1 MLKVFSPAEAR
12 SAAEERQSKDATRAR
27 SIATLTDDLIR
38 EKNEVEAAFEATL
51 RQQKEEAEHWFEENL
66 ARKKALE
73 EEVGKLELRRKEAL
87 SPLLIKEEDI
97 HSVQEALKAR
107 ELSVEAKE
115 EKVDDEVRGLMR
127 RLDEMGDRELKLKD
141 REQRVQ
147 RMEQGA
153 QTQHTQVAQDA
164 KRLSLKML
172 EFEQKV
178 SERETDLA
186 YRQSELDART
196 NLYAEKDKLFVE
208 RENEIQAAM
217 RLLADQRVLLDKGF
231 AELRNLQNKHDNRRS
246 TA

>member
-12 SAAEERQSKDATRAR
+12 SEAEERQSKDATRAR
-27 SIATLTDDLIR
+27 SIAALTDDLIR
-38 EKNEVEAAFEATL
+38 EKNEADAAFEDTM
-51 RQQKEEAEHWFEENL
+51 RQQKEEAAAWFEENL
-66 ARKKALE
+66 SRKKSLE
-73 EEVGKLELRRKEAL
+73 EEVNTLERRRKEAL

-115 EKVDDEVRGLMR
+115 GEVEEAVRGLMR
-127 RLDEMGDRELKLKD
+127 RLDEVGDRELKLRD
-141 REQRVQ
+141 REQRIQ

-153 QTQHTQVAQDA
+153 QVHHTQVAQDA

-196 NLYAEKDKLFVE
+196 NLYAEKEKLFVE

-231 AELRNLQNKHDNRRS
+231 AELRKLQQQHDNRG
-246 TA
+246 TTT